1 LQHQEITMN
10 KVSGIKISHKITS
23 LMVGLIAGFMIMGVA
38 YYAQISTEI
47 KREKILADYTRAE
60 EHLKQMHNTG
70 AQLAEAVQ
78 QPNLGDTANA
88 GESSARLAEQIEGL
102 GKLAFQFYS
111 AADQQALRDLHQAVV
126 TQLQTPRD
134 SLALPPAAPLTG
146 QGGDQ
151 TGEETTTVEETI
163 TGVTE
168 PATGNQESL
177 QAQLTASVQALAQ
190 GIEAYQNTIAQSL
203 DRRIASV
210 DSEKS
215 AAQWLFAAA
224 LFLTAAGTALGLF
237 LIYRSIVLPLW
248 HMQGVIAQQ
257 NRGNDKARVRIQARD
272 ELGELGAAFNRLLDE
287 RIQVLREQSAENE
300 QLNNSI
306 IGLIRALGTIAKK
319 DLSIKVPVS
328 ADVTGT
334 ISDAVNLLTSET
346 ARTLHQMRGYAEKV
360 NRISDQL
367 QHQSHH
373 VLELSE
379 AERREVTET
388 LAALDQAARAMNH
401 IAREARITNSIA
413 SAAIDHT
420 LKARTSV
427 GQTLEGIQ
435 TIRGTL
441 SETEKRIKRLG
452 DRSQEITGIVNLIN
466 TIAERTHILAL
477 NASMHAASAGEA
489 GKGFAVVAE
498 EVQRLAEN
506 ARAATSEIATMVNN
520 IRVETSDAAAV
531 LNKLIS
537 QVAEGTRMA
546 EDSGQRM
553 QDTEAATRQLV
564 NHVKSI
570 AVHSVN
576 QAKVSQQLHE
586 RAEHINA
593 STEETSRELEAQ
605 HQQTDALKEY
615 AKSLMEQVMV
625 FTLPEFRASDRPTD
639 IRERQTQDTIPAPG
653 PITIGTPA
661 PETHLIPMELPREK
675 VANG

>member
-1 LQHQEITMN
+1 MN

-47 KREKILADYTRAE
+47 KREKILADYTGAE
-60 EHLKQMHNTG
+60 EHLKQMHNTRT
-70 AQLAEAVQ
+70 QLAEAVQ
-78 QPNLGDTANA
+78 QPDLGETANA
-88 GESSARLAEQIEGL
+88 GEISARLGEQIEGL

-111 AADQQALRDLHQAVV
+111 APDQQALRDLHQAVV
-126 TQLQTPRD
+126 AQLQAPRE
-134 SLALPPAAPLTG
+134 SLALPPATPLAG
-146 QGGDQ
+146 QGEDQ
-151 TGEETTTVEETI
+151 TGDETTTGEGTTMSEETI
-163 TGVTE
+163 TGAAE
-168 PATGNQESL
+168 PATSQENSR
-177 QAQLTASVQALAQ
+177 AQLTASVQALAQ
-190 GIEAYQNTIAQSL
+190 GIEAYEHTIAQSF

-210 DSEKS
+210 DNEKS
-215 AAQWLFAAA
+215 VAQWLFAAA

-373 VLELSE
+373 VLGLSE

-506 ARAATSEIATMVNN
+506 ARTATSEIATMVNN

-639 IRERQTQDTIPAPG
+639 IRERQAQDAIPIPG
-653 PITIGTPA
+653 PTAIGTH
-661 PETHLIPMELPREK
+661 EQESNLIPMELPREK

>member
-60 EHLKQMHNTG
+60 EHLKQMHNTRT
-70 AQLAEAVQ
+70 QLAAAVQ
-78 QPNLGDTANA
+78 QLDLGETAKA
-88 GESSARLAEQIEGL
+88 GESSARLGEQIEGL

-111 AADQQALRDLHQAVV
+111 AADQQALRDLHQAVAA
-126 TQLQTPRD
+126 QLQAPRD
-134 SLALPPAAPLTG
+134 SLSLPPEAPLAG
-146 QGGDQ
+146 QNGEQ
-151 TGEETTTVEETI
+151 TGEETI
-163 TGVTE
+163 TGATE
-168 PATGNQESL
+168 PAPGDQENR
-177 QAQLTASVQALAQ
+177 QVRLTESVQALAQ
-190 GIEAYQNTIAQSL
+190 GIEAYQHTIAQSL
-203 DRRIASV
+203 ERRIASV

-639 IRERQTQDTIPAPG
+639 IRERQAHDAIPAPG
-653 PITIGTPA
+653 PSAIGTHA
-661 PETHLIPMELPREK
+661 PETHLIPVDLPREK